1 VTAAQLAAAVAAAAA
16 ADDFCGNP
24 LCLMAVSAVCTC
36 RCGGE
41 WHGAGRRSDDARR
54 AA

>member
-1 VTAAQLAAAVAAAAA
+1 VTAGQLAAAVAAAAA
-16 ADDFCGNP
+16 PDGYCGNVF
-24 LCLMAVSAVCTC
+24 CLTAISDVCTC

-41 WHGAGRRSDDARR
+41 WHGAARRSDTPRR

>member
-1 VTAAQLAAAVAAAAA
+1 VTAQLAAEAAAVSA
-16 ADDFCGNP
+16 ADDYCGNVF
-24 LCLMAVSAVCTC
+24 CLLAVSAVCTC

-41 WHGAGRRSDDARR
+41 WHGAGRRSDATRS